1 MNHLLLALLGAI
13 FLSACNFQP
22 GAYTANDVVL
32 YGIKERHTFF
42 YGKLDANQ
50 TKTLTLG
57 ALNITLSGEQPVGPL
72 AVPGALS
79 VNGKPTLQTNTASYR
94 EVLAVA
100 TIPVSSELSVLTRA
114 ALERVYYFNGTRWF
128 DVGGSAP
135 LEANVK
141 LRLPIRERS
150 GLRGVGLL
158 TDPEADA
165 ISAYLTNSYK
175 REPMALALIN
185 NANHAD
191 SPLGLNPRP
200 DRNNITALY
209 VQVGVPTDLF
219 GGFAAPT
226 PQLRLTPLTSGG
238 NSTYDSA
245 EPAVRLDSDPSSFA
259 QTWAL
264 MNGNQIPQPAAPNVD
279 FSTARIVTF
288 FQGRKSTGG
297 YGVTVAGA
305 ILEGTTL
312 SLRLTVRE
320 PAAGAITSQA
330 LTSPYVSVI
339 VSDAGRIERVVAV
352 NASNNQVLALTP

>member
-1 MNHLLLALLGAI
+1 MKRFLIAAVALA
-13 FLSACNFQP
+13 FTACNFQP
-22 GAYTANDVVL
+22 SAYTADDVVL

-42 YGKLDANQ
+42 YGKLDAGQ

-57 ALNITLSGEQPVGPL
+57 PLNITLSGEQPVGPL

-114 ALERVYYFNGTRWF
+114 ALERVYYFDGTRWF
-128 DVGGSAP
+128 DVGGTAP
-135 LEANVK
+135 LAANAK
-141 LRLPIRERS
+141 LRLPLRERN

-158 TDPEADA
+158 TDAEADA
-165 ISAYLTNSYK
+165 VSAYLTSNYK
-175 REPMALALIN
+175 REPLALALIN

-191 SPLGLNPRP
+191 TPLGLNPRP

-219 GGFAAPT
+219 GGFAAPA
-226 PQLRLTPLTSGG
+226 PSLRLTALSAGG

-245 EPAVRLDSDPSSFA
+245 APAVRLDNDLASLT
-259 QTWAL
+259 QTWML
-264 MNGNQIPQPAAPNVD
+264 LTGNQIPQPPAPNVD
-279 FSTARIVTF
+279 FSTSRVVTF

-297 YGVTVAGA
+297 YGVAVAGA
-305 ILEGTTL
+305 VLEGTTL

-320 PAAGAITSQA
+320 PAAGAVTSQA

-352 NASNNQVLALTP
+352 NASNGQILARTP

>member
-1 MNHLLLALLGAI
+1 MKYPLLLLLSAV

-22 GAYTANDVVL
+22 SAYTANDVVL
-32 YGIKERHTFF
+32 YGINERHTFF
-42 YGKLDANQ
+42 YGKLDASQ
-50 TKTLTLG
+50 AKAVTLG
-57 ALNITLSGEQPVGPL
+57 PLGITLSGEQPVGPL

-94 EVLAVA
+94 EALAVA

-114 ALERVYYFNGTRWF
+114 ALERVYYFDGSRWF
-128 DVGGSAP
+128 DVGGTAP
-135 LEANVK
+135 LAANVK
-141 LRLPIRERS
+141 VRLPVRERN

-165 ISAYLTNSYK
+165 ISAYLTSNYK

-191 SPLGLNPRP
+191 TPLGLNPRP

-219 GGFAAPT
+219 GGFAAPA
-226 PQLRLTPLTSGG
+226 PQLRLTPLSAGG
-238 NSTYDSA
+238 NSTYDSTA
-245 EPAVRLDSDPSSFA
+245 PTVRLDNNAAAFA
-259 QTWAL
+259 QTWTL
-264 MNGNQIPQPAAPNVD
+264 LTGNQIPQPAAPNVD
-279 FSTARIVTF
+279 FSTAQVVTF

-297 YGVTVAGA
+297 YGVAVAGA

-312 SLRLTVRE
+312 SLRVTLRE
-320 PAAGAITSQA
+320 PAPGGVTSQA

-352 NASNNQVLALTP
+352 DANNGQVLARTP

>member
-1 MNHLLLALLGAI
+1 MKLLSLALLGALV
-13 FLSACNFQP
+13 LSACNFQP
-22 GAYTANDVVL
+22 SAYTANDVVL

-42 YGKLDANQ
+42 YGKLEAGQ
-50 TKTLTLG
+50 TKPLTLG
-57 ALNITLSGEQPVGPL
+57 PLSIVLSSEQPVGAL

-114 ALERVYYFNGTRWF
+114 ALEKVYYFDGAKWF

-135 LEANVK
+135 LSANAK
-141 LRLPIRERS
+141 LRLPVRERN

-158 TDPEADA
+158 TDAEADA
-165 ISAYLTNSYK
+165 VSAYLTSTYK
-175 REPMALALIN
+175 REPLALALIN

-191 SPLGLNPRP
+191 TPLGLNPRP

-219 GGFAAPT
+219 GGFAAPA
-226 PQLRLTPLTSGG
+226 PSLRLTALSAGG
-238 NSTYDSA
+238 NSTYDNA
-245 EPAVRLDSDPSSFA
+245 APAVRLDNDPASFA

-264 MNGNQIPQPAAPNVD
+264 LNGNQIPQPSVPQID
-279 FSTARIVTF
+279 FSTSRVVTF
-288 FQGRKSTGG
+288 FQGRKNTGG

-320 PAAGAITSQA
+320 PSAGAVTSQA
-330 LTSPYVSVI
+330 LTSPYVSVV

-352 NASNNQVLALTP
+352 NAASGQVLARTP

>member
-1 MNHLLLALLGAI
+1 MKHHLLALLGA
-13 FLSACNFQP
+13 FLLSACNFQP

-42 YGKLDANQ
+42 YGKLDSSQ
-50 TKTLTLG
+50 TKALTLG
-57 ALNITLSGEQPVGPL
+57 PLSITLSGEQPIGPL

-114 ALERVYYFNGTRWF
+114 ALERVYYFDGAKWF
-128 DVGGSAP
+128 DVGGTAP

-141 LRLPIRERS
+141 LRLPIRERN

-158 TDPEADA
+158 TDAEADA
-165 ISAYLTNSYK
+165 VSAYLTSTYK

-191 SPLGLNPRP
+191 TPLGLSPRP

-209 VQVGVPTDLF
+209 VQIGVPTDLF
-219 GGFAAPT
+219 GGFAATP
-226 PQLRLTPLTSGG
+226 PQLRLTALSAGV

-245 EPAVRLDSDPSSFA
+245 GPAVRLDNDSSSFA

-264 MNGNQIPQPAAPNVD
+264 LTGNQIPQSAAPNVD
-279 FSTARIVTF
+279 FSTSRVVTF

-297 YGVTVAGA
+297 YGVAVAGA

-320 PAAGAITSQA
+320 PAAGAVTSQA
-330 LTSPYVSVI
+330 LTSPYVSVV

-352 NASNNQVLALTP
+352 NAANGQELARTP

>member
-1 MNHLLLALLGAI
+1 MKHFLLPLLGAVL
-13 FLSACNFQP
+13 LSACNFQP
-22 GAYTANDVVL
+22 SAYTANDVVL

-42 YGKLDANQ
+42 YGKLDASQ
-50 TKTLTLG
+50 TKALTLG
-57 ALNITLSGEQPVGPL
+57 PLNITLSGEQPIGPL

-100 TIPVSSELSVLTRA
+100 TIPASNELSVLTRA
-114 ALERVYYFNGTRWF
+114 ALERVYYFDGTKWF

-135 LEANVK
+135 LGASVK
-141 LRLPIRERS
+141 LRLPVRERN

-158 TDPEADA
+158 TDAEADA
-165 ISAYLTNSYK
+165 VSAYLTTSYK

-219 GGFAAPT
+219 GGFAAPA
-226 PQLRLTPLTSGG
+226 PQLRLTPLSSGG
-238 NSTYDSA
+238 NSTYDGA
-245 EPAVRLDSDPSSFA
+245 APAVRLDNSATSFA
-259 QTWAL
+259 QTWTL
-264 MNGNQIPQPAAPNVD
+264 LTGNQIPQPAAPQVD
-279 FSTARIVTF
+279 FSNSRVVTF

-330 LTSPYVSVI
+330 LTSPFVSVV
-339 VSDAGRIERVVAV
+339 VSEAGRIERVVAV
-352 NASNNQVLALTP
+352 DASSNRVLARTP

>member
-1 MNHLLLALLGAI
+1 MKHLLLPLLGAVL
-13 FLSACNFQP
+13 LSACNFQP
-22 GAYTANDVVL
+22 SAYTANDVVL

-42 YGKLDANQ
+42 YGKLDSSQ
-50 TKTLTLG
+50 TKALTLG
-57 ALNITLSGEQPVGPL
+57 PLAITLSGEQPVGPL

-79 VNGKPTLQTNTASYR
+79 VNGKPTLQTNTASFR
-94 EVLAVA
+94 EVVAVA
-100 TIPVSSELSVLTRA
+100 TIPVSNELSVLTRA
-114 ALERVYYFNGTRWF
+114 ALERVYYFDGSKWF

-135 LEANVK
+135 LAAGVK
-141 LRLPIRERS
+141 LRLPTRERN

-158 TDPEADA
+158 TDAEADA
-165 ISAYLTNSYK
+165 VSAYLTGSYK

-191 SPLGLNPRP
+191 TPLGLNPRP

-209 VQVGVPTDLF
+209 VQIGVPTDLF
-219 GGFAAPT
+219 GGFAAPA
-226 PQLRLTPLTSGG
+226 PQLRLTALSSGG
-238 NSTYDSA
+238 NSTYDNAAPSL
-245 EPAVRLDSDPSSFA
+245 RLDNDSSSFA

-264 MNGNQIPQPAAPNVD
+264 LTGNQIPQPAAPQVD
-279 FSTARIVTF
+279 FSNSRVVTF

-330 LTSPYVSVI
+330 LTSPYVSVV
-339 VSDAGRIERVVAV
+339 VSEAGRIERVVAV
-352 NASNNQVLALTP
+352 NASNNQVLARTP